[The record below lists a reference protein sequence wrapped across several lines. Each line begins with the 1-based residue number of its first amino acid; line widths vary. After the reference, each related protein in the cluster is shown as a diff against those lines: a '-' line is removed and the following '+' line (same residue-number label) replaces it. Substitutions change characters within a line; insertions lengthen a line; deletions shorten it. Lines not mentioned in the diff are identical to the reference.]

1 MESPDPSFRR
11 RLLIESLTVL
21 AAEAPTQV
29 AWLARLG
36 VMPDDIALDFDHA
49 QRMAQNLVAEG
60 ELAPAALAVLRD
72 IDAVLSAMSAGH
84 DAGRWTTNALST
96 DQGWALAR
104 RLARQVLVAELGAWS
119 QPLSEITVI
128 R

>member
-21 AAEAPTQV
+21 AADAPTQA
-29 AWLARLG
+29 AWLARHG
-36 VMPDDIALDFDHA
+36 VMPDDVALDFDHP
-49 QRMAQNLVAEG
+49 QRMAHNLMTEG
-60 ELAPAALAVLRD
+60 QLAPTTLAVLKE

-84 DAGRWTTNALST
+84 DAGRWTANALST
-96 DQGWALAR
+96 DPGWALAR
-104 RLARQVLVAELGAWS
+104 RLARQVLVAELGIWS
-119 QPLSEITVI
+119 QPHPEITVI